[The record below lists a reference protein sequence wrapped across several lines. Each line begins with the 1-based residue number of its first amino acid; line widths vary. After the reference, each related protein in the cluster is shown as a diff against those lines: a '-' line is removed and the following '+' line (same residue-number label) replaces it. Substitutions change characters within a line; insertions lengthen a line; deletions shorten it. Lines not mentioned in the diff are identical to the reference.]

1 MAVRVSRRSFLKSS
15 ALALP
20 LVNVGCRSL
29 FDDTV
34 LAAPLRPSALSR
46 VNLAVIGCGTQGFAN
61 MNGFL
66 QDKRVQITTV
76 CDPVLSAGRY
86 SYRSEKTYGR
96 APAKMHVD
104 AFYKNEDCRMVA
116 DFRDVLADPSVDAV
130 LIATPDHWHAI
141 QSIRAMKAGKHVYCQ
156 KPMSLGISE
165 GKEMVRVAKET
176 GVTFQVG
183 SQQRSSSEFRVAAEL
198 VASGYIGK
206 CMSCEIGL
214 PGGNKGMYGHSNS
227 ICRELWRAPDYFA
240 PEEMWD
246 MWQGPAEHWE
256 DNAFIQGIHDPMCW
270 RFNSRTGGG
279 MITDWGAHHLDILQW
294 TLGMDGSGPVAIE
307 NMVHDR
313 DPNDIIFDWA
323 ANYSFDV
330 VYANG
335 FRAHVTNKLP
345 NGLKFHGK
353 KGDIFVARGKLDR
366 PEFLKK
372 WNEKKDLKGRDVHL
386 YRPRGGVSHEM
397 DFIDAVFSGGRT
409 ACPCSVGHRSIT
421 IAHIANICERLGLS
435 SLKWDPAAERF
446 PDNADANR
454 LAVVPHYNGWT
465 I

>member
-1 MAVRVSRRSFLKSS
+1 
-15 ALALP
+15 
-20 LVNVGCRSL
+20 
-29 FDDTV
+29 
-34 LAAPLRPSALSR
+34 
-46 VNLAVIGCGTQGFAN
+46 
-61 MNGFL
+61 
-66 QDKRVQITTV
+66 
-76 CDPVLSAGRY
+76 
-86 SYRSEKTYGR
+86 
-96 APAKMHVD
+96 
-104 AFYKNEDCRMVA
+104 MVA
-116 DFRDVLADPSVDAV
+116 DFREVLADPSVDAV

-141 QSIRAMKAGKHVYCQ
+141 QSVMAMKAGKHVYCQ

-165 GKEMVRVAKET
+165 GKEMARVAKET

-183 SQQRSSSEFRVAAEL
+183 SQQRSASEFRVAAEL
-198 VASGYIGK
+198 VASGYIGE
-206 CMSCEIGL
+206 CMLCEIGL
-214 PGGNKGMYGHSNS
+214 PGGNKGMYGHANS
-227 ICRELWRAPDYFA
+227 ICRELWRAPDYFT

-246 MWQGPAEHWE
+246 MWQGPAQHWD
-256 DNAFIQGIHDPMCW
+256 DNSFIQGIHDPMCW

-313 DPNDIIFDWA
+313 DPDDRIFDWA

-421 IAHIANICERLGLS
+421 IAHVANICERLGLS
-435 SLKWDPAAERF
+435 SLKWDPVAERF

-454 LAVVPHYNGWT
+454 LAVVPHHNGWT

>member
-1 MAVRVSRRSFLKSS
+1 MKVSRRSFLKTS

-20 LVNVGCRSL
+20 AVTVGCRSSL
-29 FDDTV
+29 SAIERT
-34 LAAPLRPSALSR
+34 PPTRPSALSR

-66 QDKRVQITTV
+66 QDPRVQVTTV

-86 SYRSEKTYGR
+86 SYRSEKTCGR
-96 APAKMHVD
+96 APAKMRVD
-104 AFYKNEDCRMVA
+104 EFYKNEDCRMVA
-116 DFRDVLADPSVDAV
+116 DFREVLADPSVDAV

-141 QSIRAMKAGKHVYCQ
+141 QSIMAMKAGKHVYCQ

-165 GKEMVRVAKET
+165 GKEMARVAKET

-183 SQQRSSSEFRVAAEL
+183 SQQRSASEFRVAAEL
-198 VASGYIGK
+198 VASGYIGE
-206 CMSCEIGL
+206 CMLCEIGL
-214 PGGNKGMYGHSNS
+214 PGGNKGMYGHANS
-227 ICRELWRAPDYFA
+227 ICRELWRAPDYFT

-246 MWQGPAEHWE
+246 MWQGPAQHWE
-256 DNAFIQGIHDPMCW
+256 DNSFIQGIHDPMCW

-294 TLGMDGSGPVAIE
+294 
-307 NMVHDR
+307 MVHDR
-313 DPNDIIFDWA
+313 DPNDRIFDWA

-353 KGDIFVARGKLDR
+353 KGDIFVARGKLER

-421 IAHIANICERLGLS
+421 IAHVANICERLGLQ
-435 SLKWDPAAERF
+435 SLRWDPVAERF

>member
-1 MAVRVSRRSFLKSS
+1 MNVTRKTFLGTGL
-15 ALALP
+15 LALG
-20 LVNVGCRSL
+20 GCRM
-29 FDDTV
+29 FNIATV
-34 LAAPLRPSALSR
+34 NPRRPKPSER

-76 CDPVLSAGRY
+76 CDPVLSAGKY

-104 AFYKNEDCRMVA
+104 AFYRNEDCRMVA

-141 QSIRAMKAGKHVYCQ
+141 QSVMAMKAAKSVYCQ
-156 KPMSLGISE
+156 KPMSLGVSE
-165 GKEMVRVAKET
+165 GQVMARVAKET

-198 VASGYIGK
+198 VASGYIGDCK
-206 CMSCEIGL
+206 ACEIGL
-214 PGGNKGMYGHSNS
+214 PGGNQGMYGHQNS
-227 ICRELWRAPDYFA
+227 ICRELWPVPDYFT
-240 PEEMWD
+240 PKGMWD
-246 MWQGPAEHWE
+246 MWQGPARHWE
-256 DNAFIQGIHDPMCW
+256 GNSFIQGIHDPMCW

-294 TLGMDGSGPVAIE
+294 TLGMDDSGPVAIE
-307 NMVHDR
+307 NMEHDR
-313 DPNDIIFDWA
+313 DPNDCIFDWA

-335 FRAHVTNKLP
+335 FRAHVSNKLP

-353 KGDIFVARGKLDR
+353 KGDLFVARGKLER
-366 PEFLKK
+366 PEFLRK
-372 WNEKKDLKGRDVHL
+372 WNEKKDLKEGDVHL
-386 YRPRGGVSHEM
+386 YRPEGGVSHEM
-397 DFIDAVFSGGRT
+397 DFINAVYSGGRT

-421 IAHIANICERLGLS
+421 IAHLANICERLGVS
-435 SLKWDPAAERF
+435 GLKWDPAREQVVG
-446 PDNADANR
+446 NDAANKM
-454 LAVVPHYNGWT
+454 LQVDHHNGWT
-465 I
+465 LG

>member
-1 MAVRVSRRSFLKSS
+1 MNVTRKTFLGTGL
-15 ALALP
+15 LALG
-20 LVNVGCRSL
+20 GCRM
-29 FDDTV
+29 FNIAT
-34 LAAPLRPSALSR
+34 AAPRRPKPSER

-116 DFRDVLADPSVDAV
+116 DFREVLADPTVDAV

-198 VASGYIGK
+198 VASGYIGE

-214 PGGNKGMYGHSNS
+214 PGGNKGMYGHTNS
-227 ICRELWRAPDYFA
+227 ICRELWPVPDYFA
-240 PEEMWD
+240 PKGMWD
-246 MWQGPAEHWE
+246 MWQGPAQHWE
-256 DNAFIQGIHDPMCW
+256 GNAFIQGIHDPMCW

-294 TLGMDGSGPVAIE
+294 TLGMDDSGPVAIE
-307 NMVHDR
+307 NMEHDR
-313 DPNDIIFDWA
+313 DPNDRIFDWA

-335 FRAHVTNKLP
+335 FRAHVSNKLP

-353 KGDIFVARGKLDR
+353 KGDLFVARGKLER
-366 PEFLKK
+366 PEFLRK
-372 WNEKKDLKGRDVHL
+372 WNEKKDLKDGDVHL
-386 YRPRGGVSHEM
+386 YRPEGGVSHEM
-397 DFIDAVFSGGRT
+397 DFINAVYSGGRT

-421 IAHIANICERLGLS
+421 IAHLANICERLGVS
-435 SLKWDPAAERF
+435 GLKWDPAREQVVG
-446 PDNADANR
+446 NDAANKM
-454 LAVVPHYNGWT
+454 LQVEHYNGWT
-465 I
+465 LG

>member
-1 MAVRVSRRSFLKSS
+1 MKVSRRSFLKSS
-15 ALALP
+15 VLALP
-20 LVNVGCRSL
+20 AASVGCWS
-29 FDDTV
+29 FFGDDDHC
-34 LAAPLRPSALSR
+34 AAPRRPSALSR

-66 QDKRVQITTV
+66 QDPRVQVTTV
-76 CDPVLSAGRY
+76 CDPVLSAGKY
-86 SYRSEKTYGR
+86 GYQSEKTYGR
-96 APAKMHVD
+96 APAKRRVD
-104 AFYKNEDCRMVA
+104 EFYKNEDCRMVA
-116 DFRDVLADPSVDAV
+116 DFREVLADPAVDAV

-141 QSIRAMKAGKHVYCQ
+141 QSVMAMKAGKNVYCQ

-165 GKEMVRVAKET
+165 GKEMARVAQET

-198 VASGYIGK
+198 VASGYIGE

-214 PGGNKGMYGHSNS
+214 PGGNKGMYGHRNS
-227 ICRELWRAPDYFA
+227 LCRELWPVPDYFT
-240 PEEMWD
+240 PEGAWD
-246 MWQGPAEHWE
+246 MWQGPAQHWE
-256 DNAFIQGIHDPMCW
+256 GNKFIQGIHDPMCW

-294 TLGMDGSGPVAIE
+294 TLGMDDSGPVMIE
-307 NMVHDR
+307 NMTHDR
-313 DPNDIIFDWA
+313 DPNDRILDWA

-335 FRAHVTNKLP
+335 FRAHVANTLP
-345 NGLKFHGK
+345 NGLRFHGK
-353 KGDIFVARGKLDR
+353 KGEIFVARGKLER

-372 WNEKKDLKGRDVHL
+372 WNEKKDLSGRDVHL

-397 DFIDAVFSGGRT
+397 DFIDAVYSGGRT

-421 IAHIANICERLGLS
+421 IAHVANICERLGLS
-435 SLKWDPAAERF
+435 SLKWDPVAERF
-446 PDNADANR
+446 PDNVEANK
-454 LAVVPHYNGWT
+454 LAVVSHDNGWVL
-465 I
+465 